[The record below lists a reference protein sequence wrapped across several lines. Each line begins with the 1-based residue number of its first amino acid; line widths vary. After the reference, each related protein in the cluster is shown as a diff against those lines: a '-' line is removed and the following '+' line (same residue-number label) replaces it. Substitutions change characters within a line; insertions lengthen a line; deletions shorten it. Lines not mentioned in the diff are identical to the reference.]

1 MACAIAGGATTIVQ
15 MDCDFSHD
23 PAVVPELLS
32 GIESGFDLVVG
43 SRYVDGGRVEDWP
56 LSRRLISRVGCT
68 SARLALDLP
77 LRDLTGGFKAWRTD
91 LLRRIAID
99 TARSSGYSFQIETTW
114 RAQSVGAR
122 IVEVPI
128 VFRERVAGVS
138 KMNGDIVREAIGL
151 LVRLRRAGRFH
162 EVQAA
167 GSG

>member
-1 MACAIAGGATTIVQ
+1 
-15 MDCDFSHD
+15 
-23 PAVVPELLS
+23 VVPELLS

-114 RAQSVGAR
+114 RAESLGAR
-122 IVEVPI
+122 I
-128 VFRERVAGVS
+128 VAGVS